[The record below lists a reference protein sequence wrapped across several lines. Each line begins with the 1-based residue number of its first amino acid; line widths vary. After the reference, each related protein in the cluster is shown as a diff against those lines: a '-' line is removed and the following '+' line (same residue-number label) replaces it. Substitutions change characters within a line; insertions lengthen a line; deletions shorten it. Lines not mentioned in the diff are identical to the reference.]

1 MFSFSNPLLGPYISS
16 GTPVPSVA
24 SEIGR
29 GIDSVSSKLPTKLKN
44 DAILEAVLEIR
55 FEPDPNLV
63 AEILFGRF
71 ADVPEWR
78 EFKQV
83 RLPTADIPAP
93 IRRADPNLRYH
104 PSVELVSTDGGLSVR
119 IGPQV
124 IAYSRRGDY
133 PGWNVFG
140 AELTKVV
147 DSLYRILPNAQVSRL
162 GLRYINALRS
172 DVHGINNISDLDIA
186 IAVAGSN
193 VTSSL
198 NLNFKTDVNSNHEA
212 MSRIA
217 TVDLAEGSI
226 PDNASV
232 IVDIDVYTGR
242 SFSTRAIEDVK
253 SWVIAA
259 HQKEKESFF
268 KVLGEKATQRLRED

>member
-1 MFSFSNPLLGPYISS
+1 ME
-16 GTPVPSVA
+16 PVRQPWQLRTV
-24 SEIGR
+24 
-29 GIDSVSSKLPTKLKN
+29 GIDSVLKSLPKKLKN

-55 FEPDPNLV
+55 FEPEPNLV

-71 ADVPEWR
+71 ADVSEWR

-93 IRRADPNLRYH
+93 IRRANPSLRYQ
-104 PSVELVSTDGGLSVR
+104 PSIELVSADGEVSVR

-124 IAYSRRGDY
+124 IAYSRRGNY
-133 PGWNVFG
+133 PGWELFG
-140 AELTKVV
+140 VELAMVV
-147 DSLYRILPNAQVSRL
+147 DSLYRILPIAHVSRL

-172 DVHGINNISDLDIA
+172 DVHGISNISDMDITV
-186 IAVAGSN
+186 AVAGSN
-193 VTSSL
+193 ITSSL

-226 PDNASV
+226 PENASIV
-232 IVDIDVYTGR
+232 VDIDVYTAR
-242 SFSTRAIEDVK
+242 SFSTRNIDEVK
-253 SWVIAA
+253 SWVIEA

>member
-1 MFSFSNPLLGPYISS
+1 METLRQPWQLKL
-16 GTPVPSVA
+16 V
-24 SEIGR
+24 
-29 GIDSVSSKLPTKLKN
+29 GIDSVPNSLPNKLKN
-44 DAILEAVLEIR
+44 DAILEAILEIR

-63 AEILFGRF
+63 AEVLFGRF

-78 EFKQV
+78 GFKQV

-93 IRRADPNLRYH
+93 IRRANPGLRYQ
-104 PSVELVSTDGGLSVR
+104 PSIELVSADGGVSVR

-124 IAYSRRGDY
+124 IAYSRRGNY
-133 PGWNVFG
+133 PGWGLFG
-140 AELTKVV
+140 VELAMVV
-147 DSLYRILPNAQVSRL
+147 DSLYRILPNAHVSRL

-172 DVHGINNISDLDIA
+172 DAHGISNVSDMDIA
-186 IAVAGSN
+186 ITVADSN

-226 PDNASV
+226 PDNTSIV
-232 IVDIDVYTGR
+232 VDIDVYTES
-242 SFSTRAIEDVK
+242 SFSTRQIDEVK
-253 SWVIAA
+253 SWVVAA

-268 KVLGEKATQRLRED
+268 KVLGEKATQRLREN